1 MQLSGQFSHSKSTPA
16 ARAHA
21 SPLDCHWTARLLDP
35 EANACEMEPSN
46 RTNDRHS
53 GSRNL
58 LPSPGGIPAAGGT
71 RFVMEGSF
79 GLCLDHARP
88 CRQHGSFISGPS
100 RPSPSLNHPP
110 RHALAHRCLWSGVGR
125 ASWAHR
131 TCTRCSHALMLSTWC
146 CSARPSRTEDRP
158 LKGIKGCSSLVE
170 KLLPPS
176 SFSITPNKLTS
187 QVLSP
192 HTTS

>member
-1 MQLSGQFSHSKSTPA
+1 
-16 ARAHA
+16 
-21 SPLDCHWTARLLDP
+21 
-35 EANACEMEPSN
+35 MEPSN

-53 GSRNL
+53 GSPNL

-71 RFVMEGSF
+71 RLVMEGSF

-100 RPSPSLNHPP
+100 RSSLLLNHSP
-110 RHALAHRCLWSGVGR
+110 RHTLAHRCLWSGVGG

-131 TCTRCSHALMLSTWC
+131 ACARCSHALLLSTWC
-146 CSARPSRTEDRP
+146 CSARPSRTEDWP
-158 LKGIKGCSSLVE
+158 SKGIKGWSSLVG

-176 SFSITPNKLTS
+176 SFPITLNKLTP
-187 QVLSP
+187 QVLLL